1 MAGFHLFP
9 FRTEK
14 LSPPAPMVLHT
25 RGRAG
30 SRRFLTKKPFERDL
44 GGFSAFDKLLPD
56 IPEIPVFPDSP
67 DYSVFQVSLVS
78 PEFPDCPGLLD
89 SPDYLVS
96 AIFLITFIL
105 PYPMPVIFFLFLF
118 KPLFLIISVCITLDL
133 MLVSSFLHLL
143 SLDFIRT

>member
-1 MAGFHLFP
+1 MVKRPEGF
-9 FRTEK
+9 T
-14 LSPPAPMVLHT
+14 VLC
-25 RGRAG
+25 RC
-30 SRRFLTKKPFERDL
+30 
-44 GGFSAFDKLLPD
+44 LPD
-56 IPEIPVFPDSP
+56 IPAFPVFPDSP
-67 DYSVFQVSLVS
+67 ESPVFQVSLVS